1 MKTFT
6 RWEKDQLEGLSP
18 YMLGVL
24 AAENDYCPY
33 IGCDGKPVDISKN
46 NDTLLFYIK
55 PISIEPND
63 IIKLDMSM
71 EEDGLSTLYIASE
84 GTYLHKYM
92 GLDYKYNNDPFERR
106 DLLEEYLKDKV
117 ILFKPKI
124 KFTSEDKVFKNI
136 EIVNI
141 ENTATISEFGFY
153 PIPEVSNVVG
163 NYKDLERILINHEPL
178 VLKDYPEDI
187 EEPYYIICGEYLY
200 SNFKE
205 DSWERLANIDNA
217 WINKNPETIKRIK
230 ISQMYEEY
238 KENIIYATEEL
249 IYVDR
254 GYLNNNIDNQ
264 IASESLTI
272 KDIDEDRKSEQIIIN
287 NESADIENNNIEQTT
302 KVSEEYKDLELEFLQ
317 ILKHEVLNNHL
328 CYDYKDLIN
337 FHISIKTNPLT
348 ILSGLS
354 GIGKT
359 KLAKIYASAL
369 GLTQDN
375 EKLLIIPITP
385 SYTEPSDVLGY
396 LNINNGMYTGAE
408 TQLVDFLVR
417 AQKNPEN
424 MYIVIFD
431 EMNLAQIEHWFS
443 PFISLL
449 ELEEVDRILRLYND
463 NEFCRNQDKYPQK
476 VKIGEN
482 IRFIGTINMDETTR
496 GISDRLLDRS
506 NIITPNK
513 MGFLE
518 LKKTL
523 DNFKTHSNQELKD
536 IDNQRNL
543 KEKLNKSEVYLNWI
557 KNKPFWEVFS
567 EEELAFFDK
576 LHNMI
581 KNNET
586 GVSFRA
592 IEKIADYI
600 YNIPQ
605 GYRGDIDKS
614 IFSKEYAIDIQ
625 VKQRILTKIRGTKIQ
640 FEELIG
646 LLSNLNDELGNSE
659 LYDYFSSEDA
669 QEISNFKQTLEEI
682 KRKARELYM
691 YDYAN

>member
-6 RWEKDQLEGLSP
+6 RREKDQLEGLSP

-163 NYKDLERILINHEPL
+163 NYKDLEKILINHEPL

-272 KDIDEDRKSEQIIIN
+272 KDIDENRKSEQIIIN

-302 KVSEEYKDLELEFLQ
+302 KVSEEYKDLELGFLQ

-523 DNFKTHSNQELKD
+523 DNFKIHSNQELKD

-646 LLSNLNDELGNSE
+646 LLSNLNDELGNSK